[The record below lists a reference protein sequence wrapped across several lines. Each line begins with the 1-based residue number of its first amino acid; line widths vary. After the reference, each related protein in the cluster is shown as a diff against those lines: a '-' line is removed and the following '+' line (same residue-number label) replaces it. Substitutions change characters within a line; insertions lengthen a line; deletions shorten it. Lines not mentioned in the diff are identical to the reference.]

1 MRGIFF
7 TVERLG
13 TALRALWRGH
23 NESIPRGLLALDLNA
38 RGVNM
43 VEWHGILILK
53 SGDIL
58 RKNLSGVKFV
68 NIFC

>member
-1 MRGIFF
+1 MGYTLVRDFF

-53 SGDIL
+53 VGTFCG
-58 RKNLSGVKFV
+58 K
-68 NIFC
+68 IFPE